1 MFIATFKDKA
11 FLKRVLIIALPIVI
25 QQLFL
30 TTLGIVDTIMVGN
43 FERGVAS
50 VGLASQ
56 ISTIVGTVIFGIT
69 VGIGLYIAQYYGER
83 NYENIRKSMALMI
96 IIVFFIALFFNLL
109 AFFFPTQL
117 LGIFSDDEF
126 VLELG
131 SQYLIIASF
140 SYVPNLLAFCF
151 SIGYR
156 NIQKTKVPL
165 VVSIVTALFN
175 VTLNYVLIHG
185 FWFFPR
191 LEVKGAGVAT
201 VISSFISIIFYIV
214 HALITKEAIMPRLK
228 DFKGAIRKMF
238 ALPKLKRTLPFL
250 INETFF
256 SVGSSLYIVVFN
268 NVGTDAYEGY
278 RIAETVISVMFII
291 IIGLG
296 TAVGAMIGESLGKKD
311 YEEAKRY
318 SQNFLVIGIV
328 MALALGLI
336 SIVFA
341 RPLVSIFQNNS
352 PAVVDNAIKL
362 MYVFAIRVSLRVL
375 VIIMFSIFRA
385 GGLSKFVMFIDSGV
399 MWLIGIPIAFL
410 SYYALGIN
418 NIVVLFLL
426 LQIEPVVRLIISFR
440 AYLKNKWAQ
449 NVLSN

>member
-1 MFIATFKDKA
+1 
-11 FLKRVLIIALPIVI
+11 
-25 QQLFL
+25 
-30 TTLGIVDTIMVGN
+30 
-43 FERGVAS
+43 
-50 VGLASQ
+50 
-56 ISTIVGTVIFGIT
+56 
-69 VGIGLYIAQYYGER
+69 
-83 NYENIRKSMALMI
+83 MI
-96 IIVFFIALFFNLL
+96 
-109 AFFFPTQL
+109 
-117 LGIFSDDEF
+117 
-126 VLELG
+126 
-131 SQYLIIASF
+131 
-140 SYVPNLLAFCF
+140 
-151 SIGYR
+151 
-156 NIQKTKVPL
+156 
-165 VVSIVTALFN
+165 
-175 VTLNYVLIHG
+175 LNYVLIHG

-328 MALALGLI
+328 MALALGLYQCLC
-336 SIVFA
+336 
-341 RPLVSIFQNNS
+341 PTT
-352 PAVVDNAIKL
+352 
-362 MYVFAIRVSLRVL
+362 
-375 VIIMFSIFRA
+375 
-385 GGLSKFVMFIDSGV
+385 G
-399 MWLIGIPIAFL
+399 
-410 SYYALGIN
+410 
-418 NIVVLFLL
+418 
-426 LQIEPVVRLIISFR
+426 
-440 AYLKNKWAQ
+440 
-449 NVLSN
+449 